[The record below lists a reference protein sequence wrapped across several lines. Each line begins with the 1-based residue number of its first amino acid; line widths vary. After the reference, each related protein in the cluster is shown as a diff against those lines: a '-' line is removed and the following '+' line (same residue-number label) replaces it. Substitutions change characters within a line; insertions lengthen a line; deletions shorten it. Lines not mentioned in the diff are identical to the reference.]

1 MVVIDTD
8 ELTPTAG
15 PDDAFVPGR
24 RGAPQVRHTH
34 GLLALLTATLR
45 ERFPDVLAGL
55 VEAGGVEVDLA
66 GRFEDRRAGD
76 AELRVLLARRTTL
89 DWVLRRAAA
98 AEPAVT
104 LGEAKRWRR

>member
-1 MVVIDTD
+1 MVVIGGGVAGLGAALGLGRAGWPVVVIDTD
-8 ELTPTAG
+8 ELTPTAV

-66 GRFEDRRAGD
+66 GRFGYGGPE
-76 AELRVLLARRTTL
+76 TL
-89 DWVLRRAAA
+89 S
-98 AEPAVT
+98 
-104 LGEAKRWRR
+104 